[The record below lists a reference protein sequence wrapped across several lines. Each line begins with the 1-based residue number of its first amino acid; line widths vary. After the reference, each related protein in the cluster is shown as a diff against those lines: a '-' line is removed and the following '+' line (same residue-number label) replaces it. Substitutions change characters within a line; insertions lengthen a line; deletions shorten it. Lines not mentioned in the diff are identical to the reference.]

1 MLTFFVRHEVLINFV
16 GRKFFFLLLKIFY
29 FSICLT
35 SDKLYWIEDQ
45 LADVS
50 TRFYTRLGGVGEL
63 NRQRVDRNLSCPS
76 DLGISALSPQRI
88 IPC

>member
-50 TRFYTRLGGVGEL
+50 TRFYTRLVGVGEL